1 MCPCV
6 CGHDD
11 RKEKRS
17 SVDRP
22 MRKGA
27 AFSWGFFRFAD
38 FTLSRS
44 TELLSAPVSVPQ
56 PVMAARFVR
65 LAPSFARARASPLAA
80 RRLAF
85 SARGYATQSEHQ
97 VRQKITGD
105 TSERL
110 CLLLYI
116 LVFFA

>member
-1 MCPCV
+1 
-6 CGHDD
+6 
-11 RKEKRS
+11 
-17 SVDRP
+17 

-65 LAPSFARARASPLAA
+65 LAPSFARARARASPLAA

-97 VRQKITGD
+97 VRPQKITGD

>member
-1 MCPCV
+1 
-6 CGHDD
+6 
-11 RKEKRS
+11 
-17 SVDRP
+17 

-44 TELLSAPVSVPQ
+44 TEWLSAPVSVPQ
-56 PVMAARFVR
+56 PVMPARFVR
-65 LAPSFARARASPLAA
+65 LAPSFARARASPIAA

-116 LVFFA
+116 LVFFV